1 MQPQIFRQFGKWTV
15 FVLMFVS
22 VCCLASLIFVAD
34 NDANAVITMTCVLIV
49 LQVCLALFYQ
59 LTITVTEEKV
69 SFRMGMGVIGK
80 SYNIDEIQSCRAVK
94 NNPLYGLGIHWFPK
108 GILYNVS
115 GLNAI
120 ELRFKNRRSVV
131 RIGTD
136 RSEEIARLI
145 NSLLAK

>member
-1 MQPQIFRQFGKWTV
+1 
-15 FVLMFVS
+15 
-22 VCCLASLIFVAD
+22 
-34 NDANAVITMTCVLIV
+34 V